1 MEYKFERLFDYAP
14 LSEEEAT
21 RGTIGIPR
29 VLNMYEDYPFWFTF
43 FTNLGFRV
51 VLSDKS
57 TINFDDILEIEKIWY
72 NNNGVRKMKV
82 KLFDVVKINSGNNAT
97 VLGINNNTYIVE
109 VIDDEGKTI
118 GIKEI
123 TNSEINEVIYTK

>member
-1 MEYKFERLFDYAP
+1 
-14 LSEEEAT
+14 
-21 RGTIGIPR
+21 
-29 VLNMYEDYPFWFTF
+29 
-43 FTNLGFRV
+43 
-51 VLSDKS
+51 
-57 TINFDDILEIEKIWY
+57 
-72 NNNGVRKMKV
+72 MKV

-123 TNSEINEVIYTK
+123 TNSEMKLYIQNKISLT

>member
-1 MEYKFERLFDYAP
+1 
-14 LSEEEAT
+14 
-21 RGTIGIPR
+21 
-29 VLNMYEDYPFWFTF
+29 
-43 FTNLGFRV
+43 
-51 VLSDKS
+51 
-57 TINFDDILEIEKIWY
+57 
-72 NNNGVRKMKV
+72 MKV

-109 VIDDEGKTI
+109 VINDEGKTI

>member
-1 MEYKFERLFDYAP
+1 
-14 LSEEEAT
+14 
-21 RGTIGIPR
+21 
-29 VLNMYEDYPFWFTF
+29 
-43 FTNLGFRV
+43 
-51 VLSDKS
+51 
-57 TINFDDILEIEKIWY
+57 
-72 NNNGVRKMKV
+72 MKV
-82 KLFDVVKINSGNNAT
+82 KLFDVVKINSGNKAT